1 MKKLLMILALGAFVA
16 CNDSATT
23 TTEETA
29 DSLTNKVDSS
39 ADAKID
45 SLETKTDSLA
55 NKIDSSRDA
64 KIDTLQKKD

>member
-16 CNDSATT
+16 CNDSATS
-23 TTEETA
+23 TEETS
-29 DSLTNKVDSS
+29 DSLTNRVDSS

-45 SLETKTDSLA
+45 SLESKTDSLT